1 MKVPDGLARA
11 GFGTFRHLPAAVR
24 RQLVRWWAPSYTVGV
39 ICVVV
44 DGDRVLLVRH
54 SYRRD
59 WGAPGGLLDRGEL
72 PEHAAGR
79 ETLEEVGLDIVL
91 DDGPIPV
98 VWPRYRRLDLV
109 YASRPAP
116 GADVA
121 ALVPSSP
128 EIVEVRWH
136 GLGALPPLQPD
147 TSEALRAL
155 RLLSERPRRTRSE
168 APSERRDGGAW

>member
-1 MKVPDGLARA
+1 MKVPDGVARA
-11 GFGTFRHLPAAVR
+11 VFRSFGHLPAAVR

-39 ICVVV
+39 ICVVI

-72 PEHAAGR
+72 PDHAAGR
-79 ETLEEVGLDIVL
+79 ETLEEVGLDVVL
-91 DDGPIPV
+91 DAGPVPV
-98 VWPRYRRLDLV
+98 LWPRYRRIDLV
-109 YASRPAP
+109 YTSRPAP
-116 GADVA
+116 GAEVA
-121 ALVPSSP
+121 ALGPTSP

-155 RLLSERPRRTRSE
+155 RLLSERRRGILSE
-168 APSERRDGGAW
+168 APSEHTGGGAW